1 MIFRGISG
9 LRVGWL
15 HTLNQDLTG
24 AMDSLAYFCM
34 PSTIIQEAA
43 AQMLLDKP
51 FVAAYLQENQ
61 QRLARSYDAL
71 TGACAMNLTAMLA
84 VLTVLRSLQSCSL
97 SADSMAS
104 ILWTLPRFS
113 GRRPTSCEIGAAN
126 LRSVIYMRSKG
137 ADARS
142 SLSRRAREGRHT
154 LHPSCGCNL
163 HVGGPARCS
172 SQAHMGGEGPS

>member
-1 MIFRGISG
+1 MVRHAVIFRGISG

-51 FVAAYLQENQ
+51 FVTAYLHENQ

-71 TGACAMNLTAMLA
+71 TGACAINQTAMLA
-84 VLTVLRSLQSCSL
+84 VLTVLRSFQSCSL

-104 ILWTLPRFS
+104 IP
-113 GRRPTSCEIGAAN
+113 
-126 LRSVIYMRSKG
+126 
-137 ADARS
+137 
-142 SLSRRAREGRHT
+142 
-154 LHPSCGCNL
+154 
-163 HVGGPARCS
+163 
-172 SQAHMGGEGPS
+172 

>member
-51 FVAAYLQENQ
+51 FVTAYLHENQ
-61 QRLARSYDAL
+61 QRLARSYDDL
-71 TGACAMNLTAMLA
+71 TGACAINQTAMLA
-84 VLTVLRSLQSCSL
+84 VLTVLRSFQSCSL

-104 ILWTLPRFS
+104 IP
-113 GRRPTSCEIGAAN
+113 
-126 LRSVIYMRSKG
+126 
-137 ADARS
+137 
-142 SLSRRAREGRHT
+142 
-154 LHPSCGCNL
+154 
-163 HVGGPARCS
+163 
-172 SQAHMGGEGPS
+172 